1 MTVQHGGVDGA
12 DVSLKQYVVA
22 NGEVHQGR
30 PHLRF
35 WVRMVAFS
43 HNFVH
48 VFHLVAKRHFI
59 LDADEVLLSLMEL
72 GQLPSLRRQ
81 RRWDTRASF
90 IELEPSRGKLGFSY
104 VCSRWQQ

>member
-72 GQLPSLRRQ
+72 GQLPSLQ
-81 RRWDTRASF
+81 RRSLPRWDRGRTFQSWSGADASYTDL
-90 IELEPSRGKLGFSY
+90 ITIQG
-104 VCSRWQQ
+104 